1 MEIRN
6 VGTVLGE
13 LCVILVLILANGFFA
28 GAEIAIIAAGRG
40 RLQQQAEAGS
50 RGAKIALELASNPN
64 RFLPTVQVGITLIGT
79 LAAAFGGAH
88 LGDFLTVQLEQV
100 PVEFVQKHRHE
111 IALGIV
117 VLGMTY
123 LSVVVGELTPKRL
136 ALHNANRLAAFVAQP
151 MQWLAAVSRPAVWI
165 MAKSTD
171 CMLWFFGVHH
181 SSGPKVSIEDIQ
193 HLIETGTEEGVL
205 EPLEQRLALEALH
218 LGERTVKQIMRPRMD
233 IDAVDVNT
241 PGPEVLG
248 VLAMAGFSRLPVY
261 EENLD
266 QIIGY
271 VHLKDVL
278 RQQYLGWPIDLHK
291 LIHPALF
298 VPETLTIDRLLQR
311 FQEQHNQMA
320 IVLDEF
326 GGTEGLVTLEDVLIE
341 LVGEM
346 AAPHPADAAQM
357 IVQRDDHSWLVDGS
371 VGFDDFAERVKLDH
385 PDTEVPRNY
394 TTIAGLI
401 LTQLDRIPNVGDRL
415 DWAGLNWEVVDMDGP
430 RIDRVLV
437 SNNSVAEGP
446 PPTDGTAV

>member
-1 MEIRN
+1 M
-6 VGTVLGE
+6 GTVLGE

-88 LGDFLTVQLEQV
+88 LGDFLTLQLEQV
-100 PVEFVQKHRHE
+100 PIEFVHKHRHE

-171 CMLWFFGVHH
+171 CMLWFFGVHNAA
-181 SSGPKVSIEDIQ
+181 GPKVSIEDIQ

-291 LIHPALF
+291 LLHPALF

-311 FQEQHNQMA
+311 FQEQHNQLA
-320 IVLDEF
+320 IV
-326 GGTEGLVTLEDVLIE
+326 
-341 LVGEM
+341 
-346 AAPHPADAAQM
+346 
-357 IVQRDDHSWLVDGS
+357 
-371 VGFDDFAERVKLDH
+371 
-385 PDTEVPRNY
+385 
-394 TTIAGLI
+394 
-401 LTQLDRIPNVGDRL
+401 
-415 DWAGLNWEVVDMDGP
+415 
-430 RIDRVLV
+430 
-437 SNNSVAEGP
+437 
-446 PPTDGTAV
+446 